1 MWKCGKEIFIS
12 QERKELSQSLMEGGG
27 RICALVFFFLCI
39 IQDFKSCAQIPRG
52 PENATVLTG
61 DNANF
66 SCTVKSEVKMSLT
79 WIWQSVNSVSVTSFG
94 TIVSTSHIIARNST
108 NSLDNTF
115 TSQITILNVNYS
127 SSGRVGCLPLGSSEL
142 GAYLSV
148 QVKGSLGIVNGSSV
162 IVPLNSTVIIPCRA
176 SGWYPGPT
184 ITWEMNGTA
193 ANPAYYVTAYTTEA
207 GGLVSAVSTFTIFS
221 ETNMTLTCLATI
233 QTLPAPLSASVTVH
247 VRDIIPG
254 SLHIANGSS
263 ITVKPNS
270 TVIIPCQA
278 SGWYP
283 TPIITWEINN
293 AGASIT
299 HYFTEYTP
307 EAGDLVSAISTFT
320 IIPETD
326 MTLTCLATVHTLVR
340 PLSTSVTI
348 LVRESVSGGSS
359 LSQTD
364 IILIAVF
371 SSLGGLLL
379 LAIIIA
385 VIVIC
390 CKKKQKKR
398 ETGYQS
404 DTWRHKQQDANN
416 LKTIDRAGLGQRNY
430 GYTPEPVSAAPSFR
444 TNRSDSAY
452 SDATSQTSNAQ
463 VMGRNRMY
471 DPSKPI
477 RHVTHV

>member
-254 SLHIANGSS
+254 
-263 ITVKPNS
+263 
-270 TVIIPCQA
+270 
-278 SGWYP
+278 
-283 TPIITWEINN
+283 
-293 AGASIT
+293 
-299 HYFTEYTP
+299 
-307 EAGDLVSAISTFT
+307 
-320 IIPETD
+320 
-326 MTLTCLATVHTLVR
+326 
-340 PLSTSVTI
+340 
-348 LVRESVSGGSS
+348 GSS